1 MENYLDMKARHEKE
15 INAFPFGFAFS
26 NEQFKEM
33 MEKWGLT
40 ENDTDKIL
48 SIGMGGF
55 IRKSDKEAMHDLFK
69 RHKEEKEK
77 GYENDQFLQEAIE
90 YELGNHEY
98 IITYEPEPTLSA
110 LGYSID
116 ILQDERFNRIFN
128 KAKKNYLKSMEKL
141 GW

>member
-1 MENYLDMKARHEKE
+1 MESYLDMKARHEKE
-15 INAFPFGFAFS
+15 MNDFPFGFAFS

-33 MEKWGLT
+33 MEKWGLS

-48 SIGMGGF
+48 SIGMGGY
-55 IRKSDKEAMHDLFK
+55 IRKSDKESMESLFK

-77 GYENDQFLQEAIE
+77 GFENDQFLQGAIE

-98 IITYEPEPTLSA
+98 IITYDLEPSLSA

-116 ILQDERFNRIFN
+116 ILQDKRFKNILE
-128 KAKKNYLKSMEKL
+128 KAKKNYLKDMEKI

>member
-1 MENYLDMKARHEKE
+1 MENYFDMKARHEKE
-15 INAFPFGFAFS
+15 INEFPFGFAFS

-55 IRKSDKEAMHDLFK
+55 IRKIDKENMQNLFK
-69 RHKEEKEK
+69 RHEEEKEK
-77 GYENDQFLQEAIE
+77 VLSDDKFLQEAIE

-98 IITYEPEPTLSA
+98 IITYDLEPTLSA

-116 ILQDERFNRIFN
+116 ILQNKRFKNILE

>member
-1 MENYLDMKARHEKE
+1 MESYLDMKARHEKE
-15 INAFPFGFAFS
+15 INEFPFGFAFS

-48 SIGMGGF
+48 SIGMGGY
-55 IRKSDKEAMHDLFK
+55 IRKIDKENMQNLFK

-77 GYENDQFLQEAIE
+77 GYKNDQFLQSAIE

-98 IITYEPEPTLSA
+98 IITYDLEPTLSA

-116 ILQDERFNRIFN
+116 ILQNKRFKNILE
-128 KAKKNYLKSMEKL
+128 KAKKNYLKSMEK
-141 GW
+141 

>member
-1 MENYLDMKARHEKE
+1 MENYFDMKARHEKE
-15 INAFPFGFAFS
+15 INEFPFGFAFS
-26 NEQFKEM
+26 NEQFKNM

-55 IRKSDKEAMHDLFK
+55 IRKTDKESMEKLLE

-77 GYENDQFLQEAIE
+77 VLSNDKFLQEAIE
-90 YELGNHEY
+90 YELANHEY
-98 IITYEPEPTLSA
+98 IITYDAEPTLSA
-110 LGYSID
+110 LGFNLE
-116 ILQDERFNRIFN
+116 ILQDKRFKNIFE

>member
-1 MENYLDMKARHEKE
+1 MESYFDMKARHEKE
-15 INAFPFGFAFS
+15 INEFPFGFAFS

-55 IRKSDKEAMHDLFK
+55 IRKIDKEAMYDLFK

-77 GYENDQFLQEAIE
+77 GYENDQFLQSAIE

-98 IITYEPEPTLSA
+98 VITYDLEPTLSA

-116 ILQDERFNRIFN
+116 VLQDERFKNILE